1 MFDLSG
7 KSALV
12 TGASGGIGG
21 AIAHHLHGAG
31 AAVGL
36 SGIRVDALEAL
47 AAEPSGCVWL
57 PHVAFHPSARASRT
71 SLFSRSRSSL
81 TCLRDSRSFLLW
93 SFLLC
98 SSSPLSALVLRRSSC
113 FARFFTR

>member
-1 MFDLSG
+1 MGCTTSVPDITP
-7 KSALV
+7 AQ
-12 TGASGGIGG
+12 I
-21 AIAHHLHGAG
+21 GAG
-31 AAVGL
+31 ATLHLHISGVELVELLGAVDGL
-36 SGIRVDALEAL
+36 AVKKHLLHARVPRA
-47 AAEPSGCVWL
+47 
-57 PHVAFHPSARASRT
+57 SASASRASRT